1 MSTLSLRIKN
11 YLDLDKLSLISIS
24 LIVTTLVIVHNSSFS
39 IVYPL
44 GVCLAMAVFVIIL
57 KYPKLGLYLLI
68 FNLPLNRYIPLFGL
82 GEESF
87 SISVNEVLMLFLMV
101 SLGLNKLYRG
111 SLTFPYSKLIRPIF
125 LLLLFNAIS
134 LAKAFGELPFAEY
147 AKCWLFFFLWAE
159 YFLIIFLILDL
170 IRSDKEIKLIVYL
183 LIFSAMITVVSA
195 IYQQLTG
202 AITIARALITE
213 SGKAYYRTAST
224 FGFFSNDYGAYL
236 LVILSI
242 LLNLYLSGNKNL
254 KRISLICMLP
264 AFYAFFYT
272 FSRGGLVAL
281 VVMLIF
287 LLIIRK
293 NHRKRLLIMS
303 LAFGIIVAV
312 IFAPVF
318 LRWSQQTYLVKGGQF
333 YFKKNIS
340 ERFAQWDASLDQIRQ
355 HPLLGKGFHTYHFRE
370 LNYQSEYGMVDY
382 IQHAHNIFLRLLIES
397 GILGL
402 IPFIVLIVIIY
413 KHTFKILKKPVSE
426 ELRLLAYITLMALT
440 GFLVG
445 SMMESLF
452 TVGRVTGPMFVLI
465 GLLLVKSR
473 MESINI

>member
-1 MSTLSLRIKN
+1 MTPLAVNIKHPIDLDRLSL
-11 YLDLDKLSLISIS
+11 LAISI
-24 LIVTTLVIVHNSSFS
+24 IVSVLVIIHNSAVS
-39 IVYPL
+39 IFYLLALVLAAAIFVLILRYPR
-44 GVCLAMAVFVIIL
+44 V
-57 KYPKLGLYLLI
+57 GLYLLI
-68 FNLPLNRYIPLFGL
+68 FNLPLNRYIPLFGVG
-82 GEESF
+82 GETF
-87 SISVNEVLMLFLMV
+87 SISVNEVLMLFLLL
-101 SLGLNKLYRG
+101 SLGIKKLSQGR
-111 SLTFPYSKLIRPIF
+111 LTVPNSKLNRPI
-125 LLLLFNAIS
+125 LLLVSFTAIS
-134 LAKAFGELPFAEY
+134 LVKAFGELALADY

-170 IRSDKEIKLIVYL
+170 IHSDREIKVILSLLIVA
-183 LIFSAMITVVSA
+183 AMITVVSA

-242 LLNLYLSGNKNL
+242 LLNLFLSGNKQL
-254 KRISLICMLP
+254 KRISLICILP
-264 AFYAFFYT
+264 TFYAFFYT

-287 LLIIRK
+287 LLILRK
-293 NHRKRLLIMS
+293 NQRKRLLIMS
-303 LAFGIIVAV
+303 LAFGIIAAV
-312 IFAPVF
+312 IFTPVF

-340 ERFAQWDASLDQIRQ
+340 ERLAQWDASLDQIKQ

-370 LNYQSEYGMVDY
+370 LNYRSEYGLVDY
-382 IQHAHNIFLRLLIES
+382 IQHAHNIYLRLLIES
-397 GILGL
+397 GLLGF
-402 IPFIVLIVIIY
+402 IPFVALIVIIY
-413 KHTFKILKKPVSE
+413 RHAFKVLKRPASE
-426 ELRLLAYITLMALT
+426 ELRWLAYVSLTAVT

-445 SMMESLF
+445 STMESLF

-473 MESINI
+473 MEGIDI